1 MSGKV
6 QTVLSHSYE
15 NKQRLLD
22 RSVGE
27 TLRKHPGVGVGCK
40 ALLLLS
46 GLPAS
51 L

>member
-6 QTVLSHSYE
+6 QTGLSRSYE
-15 NKQRLLD
+15 HKQRLLD
-22 RSVGE
+22 RSVEE
-27 TLRKHPGVGVGCK
+27 TLRKLPGVGVGCK